1 MTRWTAYAALAAV
14 ALLAV
19 TGCEAGADGAPAG
32 GDFSFVAPGGDTDIR
47 YPVEERQDM
56 PPVAGE
62 DLFDED
68 EEISTEEFAGEVI
81 VINIWGQWCGPCRRE
96 APVMQRIHE
105 EYSDEGV
112 QVLGIDVRDPSRKA
126 PQDFMA
132 DRGLD
137 YPSIYDPPGKSLL
150 ALSGYPRNIVPS
162 TIIVDRQ
169 QRVAA
174 VFLRELL
181 YEDLRPEVER
191 LAAE

>member
-1 MTRWTAYAALAAV
+1 MTRWTAYVALAAA

-19 TGCEAGADGAPAG
+19 TGCEAGAGDAAG
-32 GDFSFVAPGGDTDIR
+32 GEFSFVAPGGDTDIR
-47 YPVEERQDM
+47 YPVEERQEM

-68 EEISTEEFAGEVI
+68 EEISTEDFAGEVV

-105 EYSDEGV
+105 EFADEGV
-112 QVLGIDVRDPSRKA
+112 QVLGIDVRDPSRQA
-126 PQDFMA
+126 AQDFMA

-162 TIIVDRQ
+162 TIIVDRE